1 MGTFRGK
8 GWRAK
13 WIESHFRATSAAR
26 RWLWYLPSQLRGQ
39 GHDVHYALDEV
50 PDADVYVFNPA
61 LMTLPFER
69 ERMREIAVRSPQA
82 RLFVV
87 GQVANTLAD
96 EFRGVRCTVVRG
108 EAEQLGTRFDEI
120 LEFANH
126 QWACSPTDDDRP
138 VETFEA
144 GSVRNLDDLPFPDWR
159 PFPYRKFGVAYD
171 FSRFPTAYIQ
181 SSRGCALGCS
191 YCPYIIQE
199 SRTRLR
205 SPESVGD
212 ELRFQIARCGFQ
224 SFKFRDPL
232 FGSKRKQVDGI
243 TAQIAS
249 LPDGSN
255 SPSKAASKS
264 SPREVLS
271 QLRDVGLTSVTVGI
285 ETPSRDTLLKY
296 KRTPVKD
303 DRQNEFVGLC
313 RELGIRVVAGFM
325 IGFPDDTR
333 QSIRDVLRYA
343 KTVNPFAANFNVCT
357 PYPGTRWM
365 TEVQDRVATFD
376 WSKYDVY
383 TPTMKYAH
391 LTSDEVAKLHEK
403 CFSSFYFRWPYL
415 RENWRFLLPGLSALF
430 PARRIAAVATRRA
443 VELPVVSIPVCRRPG
458 CRLQPWSSSRLKPP
472 RRPASEERLKIVR
485 VCPGT
490 SGFGRAFGKNSCT
503 TEGTKECTKGRRG
516 RIDLADQ
523 PGSIAPWGDSGPS
536 KYSVPAESSRYGS
549 LQHPSWLRFVPLCE
563 SSPAA

>member
-1 MGTFRGK
+1 MRIVLWDTRHGGAYKDFAGGFGVGTFRGK

-13 WIESHFRATSAAR
+13 WIESHFRSDFRSPPLAFGYLAA
-26 RWLWYLPSQLRGQ
+26 QLRSQ

-50 PDADVYVFNPA
+50 PNADAYVFNPA

-82 RLFVV
+82 RLFVI
-87 GQVANTLAD
+87 GQVANTMAD

-126 QWACSPTDDDRP
+126 QWASSPTDDDRP

-212 ELRFQIARCGFQ
+212 ELRFQIARCGFR

-232 FGSKRKQVDGI
+232 FGSKRKQLDGI
-243 TAQIAS
+243 AAQIAA
-249 LPDGSN
+249 LPKRIQFSVESRIEILTRD
-255 SPSKAASKS
+255 
-264 SPREVLS
+264 VLS

-313 RELGIRVVAGFM
+313 RELGVRVVAGFM

-343 KTVNPFAANFNVCT
+343 KSVNPFAANFNVCT

-383 TPTMKYAH
+383 TPTMKYTH
-391 LTSDEVAKLHEK
+391 LTSEEVSKLHEK

-415 RENWRFLLPGLSALF
+415 RENWRFLLPRLSALV
-430 PARRIAAVATRRA
+430 PTRRQTA
-443 VELPVVSIPVCRRPG
+443 VVPRLAVNLPVVS
-458 CRLQPWSSSRLKPP
+458 
-472 RRPASEERLKIVR
+472 
-485 VCPGT
+485 
-490 SGFGRAFGKNSCT
+490 
-503 TEGTKECTKGRRG
+503 
-516 RIDLADQ
+516 
-523 PGSIAPWGDSGPS
+523 
-536 KYSVPAESSRYGS
+536 VPAASNCGAADSTLVELSP
-549 LQHPSWLRFVPLCE
+549 QAPATPPLRK
-563 SSPAA
+563 SA

>member
-1 MGTFRGK
+1 MRIVLWDTRHGGAYKDFAGGFGVGTFRGK

-13 WIESHFRATSAAR
+13 WIESHFRGDFRSPPLAYGYLAA
-26 RWLWYLPSQLRGQ
+26 QLRGQ
-39 GHDVHYALDEV
+39 GHDVRYALDEV

-69 ERMREIAVRSPQA
+69 ERMREIAARSPQA

-108 EAEQLGTRFDEI
+108 EPEQLGTRFDEI
-120 LEFANH
+120 LEFAHDQPEGNPSSCN
-126 QWACSPTDDDRP
+126 ASSGDGP

-159 PFPYRKFGVAYD
+159 PFPYSKFGVAYD

-205 SPESVGD
+205 SPESVGE

-243 TAQIAS
+243 TAQIAA
-249 LPDGSN
+249 LPKRIEFSVE
-255 SPSKAASKS
+255 SRIEILT
-264 SPREVLS
+264 REVLS

-357 PYPGTRWM
+357 PYPGTHWM

-415 RENWRFLLPGLSALF
+415 RENWRFLLPRLSALF
-430 PARRIAAVATRRA
+430 PARRSAAVASRRA
-443 VELPVVSIPVCRRPG
+443 VELPVVSIPVM
-458 CRLQPWSSSRLKPP
+458 
-472 RRPASEERLKIVR
+472 
-485 VCPGT
+485 
-490 SGFGRAFGKNSCT
+490 
-503 TEGTKECTKGRRG
+503 
-516 RIDLADQ
+516 
-523 PGSIAPWGDSGPS
+523 
-536 KYSVPAESSRYGS
+536 
-549 LQHPSWLRFVPLCE
+549 
-563 SSPAA
+563 SPAGVSASALVELSPQAPATPPLRKSA